1 MFEYSLNVDEEFWK
15 FLLVNFFNVDFFR
28 EVIGKVFLGVKGFI
42 VRVLED
48 VELFII
54 VGSRLL

>member
-48 VELFII
+48 IELFII
-54 VGSRLL
+54 VGSWLL

>member
-15 FLLVNFFNVDFFR
+15 FLLVNFFKVDFFR

-54 VGSRLL
+54 VGSWLL

>member
-15 FLLVNFFNVDFFR
+15 FLLVNFFNVDFFW

-54 VGSRLL
+54 VGSWLL